1 MGHPLNLS
9 QLFLKECHNGS
20 NSLVDV
26 LYITVAMVTGQAD
39 GSPEDAQMGEVKE
52 EMNETNE
59 ERRVALVNKAKE
71 GWKKKSA
78 ENVTIG
84 EVRKQTVTMEIDV

>member
-1 MGHPLNLS
+1 
-9 QLFLKECHNGS
+9 
-20 NSLVDV
+20 
-26 LYITVAMVTGQAD
+26 MVTGQAD
-39 GSPEDAQMGEVKE
+39 GSPEDAQMEEVKE